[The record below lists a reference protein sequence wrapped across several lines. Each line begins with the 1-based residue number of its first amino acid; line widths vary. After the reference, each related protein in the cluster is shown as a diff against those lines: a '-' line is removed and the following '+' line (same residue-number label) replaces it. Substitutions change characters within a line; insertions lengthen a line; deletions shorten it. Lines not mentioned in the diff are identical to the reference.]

1 MLDHQGQ
8 MSIPA
13 IAVRVPVNASEVVS
27 YSLAYNA
34 MHIMDNENL
43 ASALLARKSSVEPI
57 VLAK

>member
-34 MHIMDNENL
+34 MHVMDNENL
-43 ASALLARKSSVEPI
+43 ASALLARKS